1 MKSLSRVAR
10 YMRPYTWVAIIGFLT
25 VVLPV
30 SMELLVPR
38 LLQQVID
45 KGIRAQDMAE
55 IVRYSGIMFG
65 SALIGSLATLGQG
78 FCRARISQGIA
89 FDMRND
95 LFQHIQSLSWVN
107 LDRLQTGQLMTRI
120 SSDVDVVR
128 MFASAGL
135 ALLIRALLMVFGSLI
150 LTMLLDLKLSLI
162 IWSMLVLAGFL
173 IWSIMRLAGPRFTV
187 VQHKLSRLNTIVQ
200 ENLAGVRVVKAYAR
214 EPYEIERFG
223 RRNQDLRDENIDVGR
238 LMATVMPV
246 LLILTNVGSVAVIWW
261 GGLDTIYGRLSVG
274 ELIAFNNYLMIGMA
288 PLLLLSNTIMMFS
301 RAEAS
306 AERVLDV
313 LETTPAIQPV
323 AQPHRAKSISGR
335 VLFENVTFRYEGVQE
350 EDDIMGAQAV
360 AINRNGQDAHNGHSN
375 GQNNGQNNGR
385 AINGHE
391 DVLRGVS
398 FAVEPGQ
405 RIALLGATGA
415 GKSTLIHLLPRFYD
429 TAQGRIL
436 VDGVDVREWEPS
448 ALRANVGMV
457 LQEATLFSG
466 TIRQNIAYGR
476 PDAPL
481 ADVMAAAQAAQAHD
495 FITRMPDG
503 YDSRVEAGGTNLSGG
518 QKQRIAIARALLA
531 DPGILVLDDCTSAV
545 DMETEFRIQE
555 ALDTLMAGRTTF
567 IIAQRIS
574 SVLNADQILVLE
586 KGRISAQGTH
596 AQLLADSATYREIF
610 ASQLGVDESE
620 IATL

>member
-1 MKSLSRVAR
+1 MRSLSRVAR

-55 IVRYSGIMFG
+55 ILRYSGIMFG

-107 LDRLQTGQLMTRI
+107 LDRLQTGQLMTRV

-162 IWSMLVLAGFL
+162 IWGMLVLAGFL

-187 VQHKLSRLNTIVQ
+187 VQRKLSRLNTIVQ

-323 AQPHRAKSISGR
+323 AQPHRAASISGR

-350 EDDIMGAQAV
+350 EDDIIDAQAA
-360 AINRNGQDAHNGHSN
+360 AINHNGQDAHNGQS
-375 GQNNGQNNGR
+375 NGQNNGR

-545 DMETEFRIQE
+545 DMETEFHIQE

-586 KGRISAQGTH
+586 KGQISAQGTH
-596 AQLLADSATYREIF
+596 AQLLADSTTYREIF

-620 IATL
+620 IASL